1 MRHIRFPKVARAA
14 GSAVVL
20 LALAGLVAS
29 PRPASALDGTRTTYL
44 VKCGGCHGIEGLS
57 GQTYI
62 PVLRDRV
69 GSLTC
74 TPEGRSYLV
83 QVPGVSMSLIRDD
96 AEMAR
101 VLNFVVF
108 DLGGSST
115 PKGTRPY
122 TAEEVH
128 ALRSHPLRATDLP
141 ELRAGV
147 WGRALT
153 ACAAQAGH
161 AAGAY

>member
-1 MRHIRFPKVARAA
+1 MRRIRFPKAAHVAGPAVALIVVA
-14 GSAVVL
+14 GILVL
-20 LALAGLVAS
+20 
-29 PRPASALDGTRTTYL
+29 PRQARALDGTRTTYL

-74 TPEGRSYLV
+74 TSEGRSYLV
-83 QVPGVSMSLIRDD
+83 RVPGVSMSLIRDD
-96 AEMAR
+96 AVMAR

-122 TAEEVH
+122 TAKEVH
-128 ALRSHPLRATDLP
+128 ALRGHPLQTTDLP
-141 ELRAGV
+141 GLRAGV
-147 WGRALT
+147 WGRAVA